1 MQIIHP
7 RHFPG
12 STCKNNKFLS
22 ADGIVIKHVEP
33 PVLIIPFLSGKLS
46 SPPSHPDI
54 MKVDLSKYLDD
65 WYKEDPAKSIYP
77 GPVVTLS
84 REVGCPAKVIAS
96 SLADKLNKLKKSKA
110 KEHPWRWISK
120 EIMMESARELE
131 VDSSQIQHVFDY
143 KSRGILEDLLMA
155 QSKDYY
161 KSDLKIRTT
170 IAKVIRKFANEGNA
184 IIVGRG
190 GVAIT
195 RDIPKS
201 IHIFLEAPLEW
212 RALRVAEKHNYT
224 IDQARS
230 YALNID
236 KKRSHFRDFFQGKGN
251 DYSRFDIKFN
261 CMTLSNDEI
270 IEIIIG
276 ALRVRSMI

>member
-1 MQIIHP
+1 
-7 RHFPG
+7 
-12 STCKNNKFLS
+12 
-22 ADGIVIKHVEP
+22 
-33 PVLIIPFLSGKLS
+33 
-46 SPPSHPDI
+46 
-54 MKVDLSKYLDD
+54 MKIDLSKYLDD
-65 WYKEDPAKSIYP
+65 WYKEEPAKHIFP
-77 GPVVTLS
+77 GPVITIS
-84 REVGCPAKVIAS
+84 REVGCPAKRIAA
-96 SLADKLNKLKKSKA
+96 SLAERLSRIQTESRKKQSKD
-110 KEHPWRWISK
+110 HPWRWISK
-120 EIMMESARELE
+120 EIMMESARELD

-143 KSRGILEDLLMA
+143 KSRGVLEDLLLA

-201 IHIFLEAPLEW
+201 LHIYLEAPLEW
-212 RALRVAEKHNYT
+212 RALRVAEKHNFT

-230 YALNID
+230 YAQNID
-236 KKRSHFRDFFQGKGN
+236 KKRSHFRDFFQGKGS
-251 DYSRFDIKFN
+251 DYTRFDMKFN
-261 CMTLSNDEI
+261 CMTLEIEEI

-276 ALRVRSMI
+276 ALKTRSMI

>member
-1 MQIIHP
+1 
-7 RHFPG
+7 
-12 STCKNNKFLS
+12 
-22 ADGIVIKHVEP
+22 
-33 PVLIIPFLSGKLS
+33 
-46 SPPSHPDI
+46 
-54 MKVDLSKYLDD
+54 MKIDLSKYLDD

-77 GPVVTLS
+77 GPVVTIS
-84 REVGCPAKVIAS
+84 REVGCPAKKIAA
-96 SLADKLNKLKKSKA
+96 SLTDRLNELKRSKA

-131 VDSSQIQHVFDY
+131 VDSIQIQHVFEY
-143 KSRGILEDLLMA
+143 KNRGVLEDLLLA

-201 IHIFLEAPLEW
+201 LHLYLEAPLEW
-212 RALRVAEKHNYT
+212 RALRVAEKHDFT
-224 IDQARS
+224 LDQARQ
-230 YALNID
+230 YAHNID
-236 KKRSHFRDFFQGKGN
+236 KKRSHFRDFFQGKGT
-251 DYSRFDIKFN
+251 DYSRFDIKLN
-261 CMTLSNDEI
+261 CMTLSNENMIDI
-270 IEIIIG
+270 ILG
-276 ALRVRSMI
+276 ALRTRSMI